1 MRSQSILTS
10 ALGWFDLGN
19 YVEAFNEL
27 DNLPPEH
34 RASVEALELRCRI
47 YRKLDRWRELE
58 MVAEGCFVSSEAKL
72 TFGCHWAWALLKQG
86 RVQEARAVLDKVPY
100 TCAPELLFTAACIL
114 CAVGELELARS
125 LISDAISFSIDPDAM
140 KLRALGQP
148 ELESIWRSDTDHRPE
163 CN

>member
-1 MRSQSILTS
+1 MKASGRVYQS

-34 RASVEALELRCRI
+34 RASVDAMELRCRI
-47 YRKLDRWRELE
+47 YRKLEKWRELE
-58 MVAEGCFVSSEAKL
+58 MVAEGCLASVTDVTRIPFA
-72 TFGCHWAWALLKQG
+72 CHHAWALLKQG

-125 LISDAISFSIDPDAM
+125 
-140 KLRALGQP
+140 
-148 ELESIWRSDTDHRPE
+148 
-163 CN
+163 